1 MSLTP
6 DEHLA
11 ALRSEGRLLAD
22 AVASGDGGAAVPG
35 IDAWT
40 LDDVAR
46 HTGSVHEWICEV
58 VRSGRPDW
66 GYDDLMPRAPQEHTA
81 LSSWYLSRL
90 DDLVAVLSATPA
102 SSEVWTLFDTPSGID
117 FWKRRQ
123 CFETLVHR
131 YDAEGAAGRR
141 TPIDPVVATD
151 GVEEA
156 LQMVRHRTRFAN
168 DREVR
173 FAVRTTD
180 TDRAWT
186 LRIGGSLPRAER
198 TLTPGAEGD
207 VELSG
212 RAADLVVHL
221 WNRPPEQPVQ
231 LAGDETLRETWR
243 NHAVIRGPA
252 PGEVRTPGP
261 ALVEVRTARP
271 AGG

>member
-1 MSLTP
+1 MTP
-6 DEHLA
+6 RAHLE
-11 ALRSEGRLLAD
+11 ALRSEGLLLAA
-22 AVASGDGGAAVPG
+22 AVAAGPGSAPVPG
-35 IDAWT
+35 IGDWT

-58 VRSGRPDW
+58 LTNGPPDW
-66 GYDDLMPRAPQEHTA
+66 GYDDLVPRAPKDHAA

-90 DDLVAVLSATPA
+90 STLHDLLGSLPPGR
-102 SSEVWTLFDTPSGID
+102 EVWTLFDEPPGVD

-141 TPIDPVVATD
+141 TPIDPDVATD

-156 LQMVRHRTRFAN
+156 LQMVRHRTRFRSE
-168 DREVR
+168 REVR

-186 LRIGGSLPRAER
+186 LRIGGTLPRAER
-198 TLTPGAEGD
+198 TLDDGADGD

-221 WNRPPEQPVQ
+221 WNRPPEQPVS
-231 LAGDETLRETWR
+231 LAGNASLWDLWTQ
-243 NHAVIRGPA
+243 HAVIR
-252 PGEVRTPGP
+252 
-261 ALVEVRTARP
+261 
-271 AGG
+271 

>member
-1 MSLTP
+1 MTP
-6 DEHLA
+6 TEHLE
-11 ALRSEGRLLAD
+11 ALGAEGRLLAA
-22 AVASGDGGAAVPG
+22 AVAAGAGTSPVPG
-35 IDAWT
+35 LGDWT

-58 VRSGRPDW
+58 VAHGLPDW
-66 GYDDLMPRAPQEHTA
+66 GYDDLMPRAPQDHSVLAAWYLER
-81 LSSWYLSRL
+81 LSSLLELLAS
-90 DDLVAVLSATPA
+90 VPA
-102 SSEVWTLFDTPSGID
+102 DREVWTLFDTPPGID

-141 TPIDPVVATD
+141 TPVDAAVATD

-156 LQMVRHRTRFAN
+156 LQMVRHRTRFGS

-180 TDRAWT
+180 TGSAWT
-186 LRIGGSLPRAER
+186 LQVGGSLPREER
-198 TLTPGAEGD
+198 TLVEGSDGD

-221 WNRPPEQPVQ
+221 WNRPPEQPVA
-231 LAGDETLRETWR
+231 LAGDASLWDVWR
-243 NHAVIRGPA
+243 QHAVIR
-252 PGEVRTPGP
+252 
-261 ALVEVRTARP
+261 
-271 AGG
+271 

>member
-1 MSLTP
+1 MNPSR
-6 DEHLA
+6 HLES
-11 ALRSEGRLLAD
+11 LRSEGLLLAA
-22 AVASGDGGAAVPG
+22 AVAAGSGSAAVPG
-35 IDAWT
+35 IDDWT

-58 VRSGRPDW
+58 LTNGLPDW
-66 GYDDLMPRAPQEHTA
+66 GYDDLMPRAPQDHAE
-81 LSSWYLSRL
+81 LSSWYLGRL
-90 DDLVAVLSATPA
+90 STLLDVFPSLPA
-102 SSEVWTLFDTPSGID
+102 GKAVWTLYDEPPGVD

-141 TPIDPVVATD
+141 TPIEPELATD

-156 LQMVRHRTRFAN
+156 LQMVRHRTRFRS

-186 LRIGGSLPRAER
+186 LRIGGSLPREER
-198 TLTPGAEGD
+198 TLSEGSDGD

-221 WNRPPEQPVQ
+221 WNRPPEQSVE
-231 LAGDETLRETWR
+231 LDGDASLWDVWR
-243 NHAVIRGPA
+243 QHAVIR
-252 PGEVRTPGP
+252 
-261 ALVEVRTARP
+261 
-271 AGG
+271 

>member
-1 MSLTP
+1 MLTP

-22 AVASGDGGAAVPG
+22 AVASGGGTASVPG

-40 LDDVAR
+40 LNDVAR

-58 VRSGRPDW
+58 IRNGPPDW
-66 GYDDLMPRAPQEHTA
+66 GYDDLMPRAPQDHAA
-81 LSSWYLSRL
+81 LPEWYLSRL
-90 DDLVAVLSATPA
+90 DALVALLAATPA
-102 SSEVWTLFDTPSGID
+102 SSEVWTLFDTPPGID

-141 TPIDPVVATD
+141 TPIDPDVATD

-156 LQMVRHRTRFAN
+156 LQMVRHRTRFRS

-186 LRIGGSLPRAER
+186 LRIGGDLPRGER
-198 TLTPGAEGD
+198 TLVEGADGD

-221 WNRPPEQPVQ
+221 WNRPPEQDVT
-231 LAGDETLRETWR
+231 LSGDTDLWQVWRE
-243 NHAVIRGPA
+243 HAVIR
-252 PGEVRTPGP
+252 
-261 ALVEVRTARP
+261 
-271 AGG
+271 